1 MLWYRRHFFEN
12 FWFSI
17 LASRVPVGT
26 SGDKAG
32 RRGTM
37 KFRYISHVIRISGFL
52 FIKKARLSTLQH
64 MNPNLQYRKWWKLI
78 KSASSQTFFFGKSP
92 CLLSLPYG
100 HLELQDPSN
109 SNLCIGKSSELYRIA
124 MQSVPPTL
132 KKIAN
137 FDFVFAPLCPPRP
150 LQMKPVGAPQ
160 KPSKTAFRTTKLW
173 LMCSGSIRDKREAIT
188 GIEPVIVRTKY
199 AVVWTR
205 FSQNSCY
212 FIGLFCA

>member
-1 MLWYRRHFFEN
+1 MSRKLVYQLCNTWTPIYSTEN
-12 FWFSI
+12 
-17 LASRVPVGT
+17 
-26 SGDKAG
+26 DE
-32 RRGTM
+32 
-37 KFRYISHVIRISGFL
+37 
-52 FIKKARLSTLQH
+52 
-64 MNPNLQYRKWWKLI
+64 KLI
-78 KSASSQTFFFGKSP
+78 KSSSAQTFFFGNHHAF
-92 CLLSLPYG
+92 LSLPYE
-100 HLELQDPSN
+100 HLELHDPSN
-109 SNLCIGKSSELYRIA
+109 SNLCIGKPSELYHNAI
-124 MQSVPPTL
+124 QSAPPTL
-132 KKIAN
+132 KKIVN